1 VATLFHT
8 PDRKRWFLVPEG
20 VALSEGALRVRR
32 FAGPE
37 RSADE
42 TIDTYEIGER
52 EAKAWIEARISAGF
66 VQAEDAVLKFFRE
79 LRERLRAAR
88 RKGSAARRPKKL
100 LRVGFF
106 AELPHGDPHGVKLAD
121 AQRPEA
127 HPQEAL
133 VVRYLQQAPVL
144 IGSPGPV
151 RDVLAPDSGYIGTRS
166 IHTDGV
172 WCWPGDLAHYVE
184 TYHVAL
190 PDAFLEHGGSRRWRH
205 VLFDP
210 NVLFV

>member
-20 VALSEGALRVRR
+20 VTLEGGQLRVRR

-42 TIDTYEIGER
+42 SITAYEVGEP
-52 EAKAWIEARISAGF
+52 EARAWIEARISAGF
-66 VQAEDAVLKFFRE
+66 AQAEEALVRFFRG
-79 LRERLRAAR
+79 LWAHVRAERKPR
-88 RKGSAARRPKKL
+88 KL

-106 AELPHGDPHGVKLAD
+106 AELRHGDAQGPKLA
-121 AQRPEA
+121 EA
-127 HPQEAL
+127 RRSEPHPHEAL
-133 VVRYLQQAPVL
+133 LVSYLQQAPVL
-144 IGSPGPV
+144 VTSPGPV
-151 RDVLAPDSGYIGTRS
+151 RDVLDPDRGYIGTAS

-184 TYHVAL
+184 IYHVAL
-190 PDAFLEHGGSRRWRH
+190 PEAFLAHGQARRWKH
-205 VLFDP
+205 VLFG
-210 NVLFV
+210 LS